1 VFDSDPDADGAAF
14 RPSILNF
21 GMIQSVLIIDGTAVA
36 YRAFYAVRELSTRD
50 GRPTNALFGFIR
62 MLRQL
67 EAHWRPD
74 RLVVA
79 FDGGSPAHRLEKCP
93 AYKAQRAP
101 MPDDLRG
108 QLALI
113 NEFLAAAGIP
123 TILLKGQEA
132 DDVMATLAARAAAEG
147 ATVRLA
153 TSDKDLMQLVNGR
166 VRLVPPT
173 KTDAELDA
181 AGVEAKTGVKPA
193 QIVDWLA
200 LIGDTADNIPGV
212 NGIGP
217 KTATKLLA
225 QFGSLAACFAHAEKI
240 ESDSV
245 REKLRAGRAIAETNV
260 ALMTLDQNVPGVP
273 GWPEIPAPAPDAA
286 KLKAFFQKY
295 ELHRFAGELDKPPV
309 PAAPANPNPG
319 PAAGQMNLF

>member
-1 VFDSDPDADGAAF
+1 MA
-14 RPSILNF
+14 
-21 GMIQSVLIIDGTAVA
+21 QSVLIVDGTAVA

-50 GRPTNALFGFIR
+50 GRPTNALFGFVR

-74 RLVVA
+74 RVVVA

-101 MPDDLRG
+101 MPDDLRA
-108 QLALI
+108 QLPLI
-113 NEFLAAAGIP
+113 NDYLEVAGIP

-132 DDVMATLAARAAAEG
+132 DDVIATLADRAARGG

-153 TSDKDLMQLVNGR
+153 TSDKDLMQLVDDR
-166 VRLVPPT
+166 VRIVPPT
-173 KTDAELDA
+173 KTDEELDA
-181 AGVEAKTGVKPA
+181 AGVLAKTGVRPS

-200 LIGDTADNIPGV
+200 LIGDAADNIPGV

-225 QFGSLAACFAHAEKI
+225 RFGSLPECFAQAERI
-240 ESDSV
+240 EPDGV
-245 REKLRAGRAIAETNV
+245 RAKLQAGRAVAELNV
-260 ALMTLDQNVPGVP
+260 QLMTLDKNVPGVP
-273 GWPEIPAPAPDAA
+273 DWAEVPAPAPDAGR
-286 KLKAFFQKY
+286 LKAFFEKY
-295 ELHRFAGELDKPPV
+295 ELHRFAAELDGKSAPPV
-309 PAAPANPNPG
+309 PAARPVPPKPAND
-319 PAAGQMNLF
+319 QMSLF